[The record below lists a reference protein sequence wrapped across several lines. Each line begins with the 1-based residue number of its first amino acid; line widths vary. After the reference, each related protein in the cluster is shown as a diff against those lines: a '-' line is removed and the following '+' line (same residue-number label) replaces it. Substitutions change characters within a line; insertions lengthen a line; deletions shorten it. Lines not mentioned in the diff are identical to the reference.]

1 MNKKTLVIGV
11 STLLLGATALFPMTA
26 AAYQGNPA
34 VQGPNYSAD
43 RHAAMEKAFAAKD
56 FDSWKNLMQGRGR
69 ASQVITKANFAKFA
83 EARALAA
90 QGKTA
95 EAAQIRQELGLGNGT
110 GSCGGANNGTGR
122 MGSGMGSGARWNQ

>member
-1 MNKKTLVIGV
+1 MNKKTIVIGV
-11 STLLLGATALFPMTA
+11 SSLLLGASVLFPMTA

-43 RHAAMEKAFAAKD
+43 RHAAMEKAFDSKD
-56 FDSWKNLMQGRGR
+56 FDAWKALMTGKGR

-83 EARALAA
+83 EAHALAE

-95 EAAQIRQELGLGNGT
+95 EAAQIRQDLGLGNGNGA
-110 GSCGGANNGTGR
+110 GSCGGGACDGTGR
-122 MGSGMGSGARWNQ
+122 GGAGPRANR